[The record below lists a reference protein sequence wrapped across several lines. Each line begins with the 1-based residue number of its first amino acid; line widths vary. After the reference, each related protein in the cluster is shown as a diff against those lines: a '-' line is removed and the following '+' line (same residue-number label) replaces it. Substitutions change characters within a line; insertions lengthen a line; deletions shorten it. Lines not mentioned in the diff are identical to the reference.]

1 MKNKFCGAVS
11 DFRDSPVFRPKEL
24 GHKLIF
30 EKAILSI
37 KLTEKPIDFL
47 LLWVYNQEKSNVS
60 EISMG
65 YLFLAVALAAGVT
78 KGYCGKKTSSAIVS
92 NSDSMIMNVLRMLL
106 CIVIGFGLILFTE
119 RLDILRID
127 GGILLITALS
137 GIASAAFVVSWL
149 LSVRSGA
156 YMMVEVFLLL
166 GVIVPIV
173 LCRVL
178 FGEEIGV
185 WQIVGVAILL
195 VAVFIMCTY
204 NSSIKGKMKISSLL
218 LLLLCGVS
226 NGLADFSQ
234 KLFVKLDPDG
244 SAAVFNFYTYIF
256 AAVVLALAYFIFRQV
271 DKRGAIKPRKPK
283 EVIKPIWIYVLIM
296 AICLFANSYFKTQAA
311 HYLNAVQIYPLN
323 QGCAVVLSLL
333 MSALIFKEKINAKC
347 IVGICLSFV
356 ALLMINLL

>member
-1 MKNKFCGAVS
+1 
-11 DFRDSPVFRPKEL
+11 
-24 GHKLIF
+24 
-30 EKAILSI
+30 
-37 KLTEKPIDFL
+37 
-47 LLWVYNQEKSNVS
+47 
-60 EISMG
+60 MG
-65 YLFLAVALAAGVT
+65 YLFLAVALAAGIT

-106 CIVIGFGLILFTE
+106 CIVIGLGLILFTE
-119 RLDILRID
+119 RLDILRI
-127 GGILLITALS
+127 GGDVLLITALS
-137 GIASAAFVVSWL
+137 GVASAAFVVSWL

-178 FGEEIGV
+178 FSEEIGV
-185 WQIVGVAILL
+185 WQIIGIAVLL

-204 NSSIKGKMKISSLL
+204 NSSIKGKMTISSLF

-234 KLFVKLDPDG
+234 KLFVKVDPDG
-244 SAAVFNFYTYIF
+244 SVAVFNFYTYIF
-256 AAVVLALAYFIFRQV
+256 AAFVLVFAYFIFRQV
-271 DKRGAIKPRKPK
+271 DKRGEAKPRKPK
-283 EVIKPIWIYVLIM
+283 DVIKPIWIYVLIM
-296 AICLFANSYFKTQAA
+296 AICLFANSFFKTQAA
-311 HYLNAVQIYPLN
+311 YHLNAVEIYPLN

-333 MSALIFKEKINAKC
+333 MSVFLFKEKINAKC
-347 IVGICLSFV
+347 IIGICLSFV